1 MYFDWTYIVLVMPA
15 VLFAMWASAKVNST
29 FAKYKN
35 SYNSRHITGA
45 QAARWV
51 GPQFSGLLV
60 ALPLLLAACLWG
72 GIGGGDI
79 KLMAALGL
87 VFGFWVCFWGLIIAL
102 LLLIAY
108 HLARKIKKIPTG
120 AFYPMVPFLFVG
132 IVFGCL
138 FV

>member
-1 MYFDWTYIVLVMPA
+1 MVTIKIVCLVVLLAAAIKDVEDRIIPNWMPGLIA
-15 VLFAMWASAKVNST
+15 VLSF
-29 FAKYKN
+29 YLPE
-35 SYNSRHITGA
+35 
-45 QAARWV
+45 
-51 GPQFSGLLV
+51 GPQFSG
-60 ALPLLLAACLWG
+60 LLLAACLWG

-102 LLLIAY
+102 VLLIAY
-108 HLARKIKKIPTG
+108 HLARKIRKIAMG
-120 AFYPMVPFLFVG
+120 AFYPMVPFLFLG

>member
-1 MYFDWTYIVLVMPA
+1 MVTIKIVCLVVLLAAAIKDVEDRIIPNWMPGLIA
-15 VLFAMWASAKVNST
+15 VLSF
-29 FAKYKN
+29 YLPE
-35 SYNSRHITGA
+35 
-45 QAARWV
+45 

-102 LLLIAY
+102 VLLIAY

-120 AFYPMVPFLFVG
+120 ALYPMVPFLFVG

>member
-1 MYFDWTYIVLVMPA
+1 MVTIKIVCLVVLLAAAVKDVEDRIIPNWMPGLIA
-15 VLFAMWASAKVNST
+15 VLGF
-29 FAKYKN
+29 YLPE
-35 SYNSRHITGA
+35 
-45 QAARWV
+45 
-51 GPQFSGLLV
+51 GPQFAGLLV

-87 VFGFWVCFWGLIIAL
+87 VFGFWTCFWGLSIAL
-102 LLLIAY
+102 VLLIAY
-108 HLARKIKKIPTG
+108 HLARKIRKIPTG